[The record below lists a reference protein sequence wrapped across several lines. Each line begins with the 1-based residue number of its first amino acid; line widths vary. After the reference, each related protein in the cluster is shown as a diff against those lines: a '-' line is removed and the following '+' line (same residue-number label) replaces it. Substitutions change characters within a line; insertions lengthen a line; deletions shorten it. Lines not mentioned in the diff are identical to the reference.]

1 MNKKTYMLPG
11 DERIVAGNAKE
22 FVHELRVGSWMDSDC
37 TDEQYM
43 HNFAERYVVQS
54 GVRIATD
61 TPEKFLADLIRTGY
75 AKEMYRTVSF
85 IITPSPFSFHGKM
98 GIFIWINTDNNII
111 LYYVF
116 K

>member
-22 FVHELRVGSWMDSDC
+22 FVHELR
-37 TDEQYM
+37 DEQYM
-43 HNFAERYVVQS
+43 HNFAERYVMQS

-75 AKEMYRTVSF
+75 AKEM
-85 IITPSPFSFHGKM
+85 
-98 GIFIWINTDNNII
+98 
-111 LYYVF
+111 
-116 K
+116 

>member
-1 MNKKTYMLPG
+1 MDGALFNQNTAHFSISIYS

-54 GVRIATD
+54 GVRIAID

-75 AKEMYRTVSF
+75 AKEM
-85 IITPSPFSFHGKM
+85 
-98 GIFIWINTDNNII
+98 
-111 LYYVF
+111 
-116 K
+116 

>member
-1 MNKKTYMLPG
+1 MTNVSLPATPKK
-11 DERIVAGNAKE
+11 

-61 TPEKFLADLIRTGY
+61 TPEKFLADLIPDRICQ
-75 AKEMYRTVSF
+75 RNV
-85 IITPSPFSFHGKM
+85 
-98 GIFIWINTDNNII
+98 TDGF
-111 LYYVF
+111 LYYYTIPVF
-116 K
+116 LSWEDGDFYMDKY